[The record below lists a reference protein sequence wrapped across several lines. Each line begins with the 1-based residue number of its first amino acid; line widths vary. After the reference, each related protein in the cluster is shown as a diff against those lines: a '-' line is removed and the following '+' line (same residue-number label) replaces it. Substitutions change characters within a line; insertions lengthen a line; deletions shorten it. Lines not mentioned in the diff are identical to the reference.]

1 MRYLFLTIA
10 GLAIVF
16 ASCSKKP
23 TPEVAPVEPSSS
35 SMEVASSSS
44 VVAEITPENAVDEE
58 AVEGQR
64 LEGIRSQLEDLMN
77 RLMASEIYF
86 EYDQAVLSNKAKD
99 LLVQAGDILK
109 KEVKLYVEV
118 EGHTDERGAE
128 AYNMALGS
136 RRAQSVVK
144 YLVDYGVA
152 DSRLKSVSYGEET
165 PKVQGTDEAAHA
177 QNRRAAFK
185 VKIGK

>member
-1 MRYLFLTIA
+1 MKKLLLALA
-10 GLAIVF
+10 GLAIVL

-23 TPEVAPVEPSSS
+23 TPEVAPSEPSSS
-35 SMEVASSSS
+35 SIQALSSSS
-44 VVAEITPENAVDEE
+44 VVAETSPESGVDEE

-64 LEGIRSQLEDLMN
+64 LEGVRSQLEDLMN

-86 EYDQAVLSNKAKD
+86 EYDQAILTEKAKD

-109 KEVKLYVEV
+109 KESKLFVEV

-144 YLVDYGVA
+144 YLVDYGVV
-152 DSRLKSVSYGEET
+152 DSRLKSVSFGEEA
-165 PKVQGTDEAAHA
+165 PKVQGADEAAFA

>member
-1 MRYLFLTIA
+1 MKKLFIALA
-10 GLAIVF
+10 GLAILL

-23 TPEVAPVEPSSS
+23 TPEVAPTEPSSS
-35 SMEVASSSS
+35 SVMASSSSS
-44 VVAEITPENAVDEE
+44 VVAEKAPESGVDNE
-58 AVEGQR
+58 AIEGQR
-64 LEGIRSQLEDLMN
+64 LEGVRSQLEDLMN

-86 EYDQAVLSNKAKD
+86 EYDKAVLTDKAKE

-109 KEVKLYVEV
+109 KEAKLYVEV
-118 EGHTDERGAE
+118 QGHTDERGAE

-144 YLVDYGVA
+144 YLVDYGVM
-152 DSRLKSVSYGEET
+152 DSRLKSVSFGEEA
-165 PKVQGTDEAAHA
+165 PKVQGTDEEAYA